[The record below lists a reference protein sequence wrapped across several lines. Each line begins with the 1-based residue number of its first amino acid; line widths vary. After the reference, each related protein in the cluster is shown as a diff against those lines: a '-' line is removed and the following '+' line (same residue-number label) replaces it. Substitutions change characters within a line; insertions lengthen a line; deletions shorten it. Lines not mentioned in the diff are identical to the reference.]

1 MGIQVAISHRTTY
14 IYDRAVKVWPQ
25 IIRLRPAAHSRTK
38 VKAYSLNISPSHH
51 FINWMQDPF
60 GNYQARVTFTDLVK
74 EFKIDVEVIA
84 DLVTIN
90 PFDFFLEEYAES
102 YPFNYDE
109 LLLKELQAYLV
120 VEDNGPLL
128 EMLYQNCQQYKG
140 QITVDFLVAINTHI
154 YKHLDYTIRME
165 TGVQPCELTL
175 EKKLGSCR
183 DFAWVLV
190 QLLRK
195 FGLAA
200 RFVSG
205 YLVQLK
211 PDIESKTGPSGPDQD
226 FTDLH
231 AWAEVFI
238 PGAGWIGLDAT
249 SGLFASE
256 GHIPLACTPHPRS
269 AAPVTGATE
278 KTEVKFEFD
287 NSVDR
292 IQQAPRV
299 TKPYTNAQWT
309 QIKALGHSVDQILQE
324 GDVRLTM
331 GGEPTFISESDMESD
346 QWNTTADGDDKRVM
360 GMELCHK
367 LKDVFAK
374 QGFLHCGQG
383 KWYPGE
389 AIPRWQYAFYWR
401 KDGSPLWSDP
411 TLLADPTKSGKL
423 TTADG
428 SSFITRL
435 ATYLGISTSYVQTAY
450 EDRAYYEW
458 EKSNLPNNH
467 QEGDED
473 DSMKRKTLS
482 KLMLR
487 GIDKPTGHILPL
499 KRNHDTHSWESCI
512 WNFRRDKLYLIPG
525 NSEMGYR
532 LPLDRISKK
541 ADRTEDIVVPANHF
555 DDTSSLLDR
564 SQFDSHL
571 LARASA
577 ISSAPRKT
585 IKITDPIKAI
595 KSTLCVEV
603 KDGNLYLFMPPIEDV
618 NAFLDLLYSVEKTAI
633 ELEIPIIIEGY
644 QAPYSKDILKLA
656 VTPDPGVIEVNI
668 HPAQTWKDILTTYD
682 VLFEAAEE
690 VGLGTNKFMLDGKH
704 TGTGGGNHI
713 TLGGSSPAESPLL
726 RRPDLLRSML
736 NFWQNHPGLSYL
748 FSSSFIGPTSQAPRV
763 DEGRPDIIYELEI
776 AFKELENQVDPPFW
790 MVDRI
795 FRNLLT
801 DITGNTHRAEF
812 CIDKLYSPDSQSG
825 RLGILELRGFD
836 MPPHKE
842 MCIVQLLLIRSL
854 VAVFWKHPYKHKLIN
869 WGTDLHNKYMM
880 HHFVKEDMYEVVE
893 HINNHGI
900 AFEKEWLDVFLDF
913 KFASY
918 GDVNIDGINMT
929 LRAGIEPWIVLGEE
943 MSSSGTSRFVDS
955 SVERLE
961 VMVEDFNPERYFLLC
976 NSIKVPLV
984 KTAYKGKYVAA
995 IRYKAWAPYSALHP
1009 TIEVNSPLVFDI
1021 YDSWNERSVGGC
1033 TYHVMHPGGRSYDTF
1048 PINSLEAESRRM
1060 TRFWEFN
1067 HSPKNESTIA
1077 PQSDNKASVSYV
1089 TVHHDIK
1096 SDMTVRQIPPSFD
1109 FPHTL
1114 DLRRG

>member
-1 MGIQVAISHRTTY
+1 MGIQVAIRHSTTY

-25 IIRLRPAAHSRTK
+25 VIRLRPAAHSRTK
-38 VKAYSLNISPSHH
+38 IKAYSLNISPEHH

-90 PFDFFLEEYAES
+90 PFDFFLEEYAENF
-102 YPFNYDE
+102 PFKYDD
-109 LLLKELQAYLV
+109 LLLSELQPYLV
-120 VEDNGPLL
+120 QEKSGPLL
-128 EMLYQNCQQYKG
+128 NELFEACQKYKG
-140 QITVDFLVAINTHI
+140 TITVDFLVALNSHI
-154 YKHLDYTIRME
+154 YRHLDYTIRME
-165 TGVQPCELTL
+165 TGVQPCEYTL

-183 DFAWVLV
+183 DFAWVFV

-211 PDIESKTGPSGPDQD
+211 PDIKSKIGPSGPEAD

-231 AWAEVFI
+231 AWAEVFV

-249 SGLFASE
+249 SGLFAGE
-256 GHIPLACTPHPRS
+256 GHIPLACTPHPSS
-269 AAPVTGATE
+269 AAPVTGS
-278 KTEVKFEFD
+278 TEVTEVGFEFN
-287 NSVDR
+287 NSVER
-292 IQQAPRV
+292 IYEAPRV
-299 TKPYTNAQWT
+299 TKPYTPNQWE
-309 QIKALGHSVDQILQE
+309 QIKSLGYSVDQKLSDL
-324 GDVRLTM
+324 DVRLTM
-331 GGEPTFISESDMESD
+331 GGEPTFVSTTDMESE
-346 QWNTTADGDDKRVM
+346 QWNNDADGKDKRDLA
-360 GMELCHK
+360 MELCHK
-367 LKDVFAK
+367 LKASFAPE
-374 QGFLHCGQG
+374 GLLHFGQG

-389 AIPRWQYAFYWR
+389 AIPRWQDAIYWR
-401 KDGSPLWSDP
+401 RDGIALWSDDK
-411 TLLADPTKSGKL
+411 LLGNPLETGTSTINDAAAFMKQL
-423 TTADG
+423 
-428 SSFITRL
+428 SS
-435 ATYLGISTSYVQTAY
+435 YLGISPDYVQPAY
-450 EDRAYYEW
+450 EDKAYYEW
-458 EKSNLPNNH
+458 EHSNLPDNF
-467 QEGDED
+467 DED
-473 DSMKRKTLS
+473 DDDLNMARKTLIN
-482 KLMLR
+482 LLDR
-487 GIDKPTGHILPL
+487 GLDKATGYILPL
-499 KRNHDTHSWESCI
+499 KRNHESKSWASCQ
-512 WNFRRDKLYLIPG
+512 WTFKRDKLYLIPG

-541 ADRTEDIVVPANHF
+541 VDMAEDIVVPANHF
-555 DDTSSLLDR
+555 EDKETLIDR
-564 SQFDSHL
+564 SAFNTYLTS
-571 LARASA
+571 RAQA
-577 ISSAPRKT
+577 AKKPKQKKDNKD
-585 IKITDPIKAI
+585 KIDVI
-595 KSTLCVEV
+595 KSTLCIEV
-603 KDGNLYLFMPPIEDV
+603 KNGNLFLFLPPLEDI
-618 NAFLDLLYSVEKTAI
+618 NAFLDLNYSIEKTAQD
-633 ELEIPIIIEGY
+633 LSQPIIIEGY
-644 QAPYSKDILKLA
+644 QAPYHNDIVKLA

-668 HPAQTWKDILTTYD
+668 HPATSWEDILANYD
-682 VLFEAAEE
+682 ILFDAAEE
-690 VGLGTNKFMLDGKH
+690 VGLGTNKFLIDGKH

-776 AFKELENQVDPPFW
+776 AFKELEKQVDPPFW

-854 VAVFWKHPYKHKLIN
+854 LVVFWNEPYKHKLIN

-880 HHFVKEDMYEVVE
+880 HHFVKEDMHEVVN
-893 HINNHGI
+893 HINDRGV
-900 AFEKEWLDVFLDF
+900 AFDKEWLDIFLDF
-913 KFASY
+913 RFPSY
-918 GDVNIDGINMT
+918 GDININGINMT

-943 MSSSGTSRFVDS
+943 MSSTGTSRFVDS

-961 VMVEDFNPERYFLLC
+961 VLVEDFNPERYFLLC

-984 KTAYKGKYVAA
+984 KTSYKGKYVAA

-1009 TIEVNSPLVFDI
+1009 TIDVNSPLVFDV
-1021 YDSWNERSVGGC
+1021 YDTWNERSIGGC

-1048 PINSLEAESRRM
+1048 PVNSLEAESRRM

-1077 PQSDNKASVSYV
+1077 TQSENTGVSYV
-1089 TVHHDIK
+1089 TVHNEIK
-1096 SDMTVRQIPPSFD
+1096 ENIAVKQIPVSFD

-1114 DLRRG
+1114 DLRRGD

>member
-1 MGIQVAISHRTTY
+1 MGIQVAIRHHTKY
-14 IYDRAVKVWPQ
+14 IYDKAIKVWPQ
-25 IIRLRPAAHSRTK
+25 VIRLRPAPHSRTK
-38 VKAYSLNISPSHH
+38 IKAYSLNISPAHH

-90 PFDFFLEEYAES
+90 PFDFFLEEYAEKF
-102 YPFNYDE
+102 PFQYDDV
-109 LLLKELQAYLV
+109 LRKELQAYLI
-120 VEDNGPLL
+120 VEESGPLL
-128 EMLYQNCQQYKG
+128 NDLYANCQQYKG
-140 QITVDFLVAINTHI
+140 KITVDFLVAINTHI
-154 YKHLDYTIRME
+154 YNHLDYTIRME
-165 TGVQPCELTL
+165 TGVQMPEVTL
-175 EKKLGSCR
+175 QKKLGSCR
-183 DFAWVLV
+183 DFAWLLV
-190 QLLRK
+190 MLLRK

-211 PDIESKTGPSGPDQD
+211 PDVKSKTGPSGPEAD

-249 SGLFASE
+249 SGLFAGE
-256 GHIPLACTPHPRS
+256 GHIPLACTPLPGS
-269 AAPVTGATE
+269 AGPVTGATE
-278 KTEVKFEFD
+278 VTQVQFEFD
-287 NSVDR
+287 NSVER
-292 IQQAPRV
+292 IHEAPRV
-299 TKPYTNAQWT
+299 TKPYSATQWE
-309 QIKALGHSVDQILQE
+309 QIKSLGYHVDQMLTD

-331 GGEPTFISESDMESD
+331 GGEPTFVSVTDMESE
-346 QWNTTADGDDKRVM
+346 QWNNDADGDDKR
-360 GMELCHK
+360 K
-367 LKDVFAK
+367 LALQLTHSLKESFAK
-374 QGFLHCGQG
+374 KGLLHFGQG

-389 AIPRWQYAFYWR
+389 PIPRWQYAMYWR
-401 KDGSPLWSDP
+401 KDGSALWSDEK
-411 TLLADPTKSGKL
+411 LLANPMKKGEISDSDAHKFMTV
-423 TTADG
+423 
-428 SSFITRL
+428 L
-435 ATYLGISTSYVQTAY
+435 ASYLGLSTTYVQSAY
-450 EDRAYYEW
+450 EDKAYYEW
-458 EKSNLPNNH
+458 EKSNLPDNFD
-467 QEGDED
+467 EEDED
-473 DSMKRKTLS
+473 VSMARKTLVN
-482 KLMLR
+482 LLAD
-487 GIDKPTGHILPL
+487 GIEKIAGYILPI
-499 KRNHDTHSWESCI
+499 KRNHETRSWESCK
-512 WNFRRDKLYLIPG
+512 WNFRRDKLYLVPG
-525 NSEMGYR
+525 NSELGYR

-541 ADRTEDIVVPANHF
+541 AEKPEDIVVPANHF
-555 DDTSSLLDR
+555 EDSTVLLDQ
-564 SQFDSHL
+564 SSFATYLSS
-571 LARASA
+571 RATA
-577 ISSAPRKT
+577 AKGKAPQKGK
-585 IKITDPIKAI
+585 KIEIDVI
-595 KSTLCVEV
+595 KSTLCAEV
-603 KDGNLYLFMPPIEDV
+603 KNGNLYLFLPPLKDI
-618 NAFLDLLYSVEKTAI
+618 NAFLDLNYSIEKTAQ
-633 ELEIPIIIEGY
+633 ELDIPIIIEGY
-644 QAPYSKDILKLA
+644 QAPYHNDIIKLA
-656 VTPDPGVIEVNI
+656 VTPDPGVVEVNI
-668 HPAQTWKDILTTYD
+668 HPSKTWDDILKNYD
-682 VLFEAAEE
+682 ILFDAAEE
-690 VGLGTNKFMLDGKH
+690 VGLGTNKFLLDGKH

-748 FSSSFIGPTSQAPRV
+748 FSSTFIGPTSQAPRV

-776 AFKELENQVDPPFW
+776 AFKELEKHPDPPFW

-812 CIDKLYSPDSQSG
+812 CIDKLYSPDSQTG

-854 VAVFWKHPYKHKLIN
+854 IAVFWNDPYQHKLTN

-880 HHFVKEDMYEVVE
+880 HHFVKEDIHEVID
-893 HINNHGI
+893 HINNRGV
-900 AFEKEWLDVFLDF
+900 AFDKEWLDIFLDF
-913 KFASY
+913 RFPSY
-918 GDVNIDGINMT
+918 GDININGINMT

-943 MSSSGTSRFVDS
+943 MSSTGTSRFVDS

-961 VMVEDFNPERYFLLC
+961 VFVEDFSPERYFLLC

-984 KTAYKGKYVAA
+984 KTSYKGKYVAA

-1048 PINSLEAESRRM
+1048 PVNSLEAESRRM

-1067 HSPKNESTIA
+1067 HSPKSESTIA
-1077 PQSDNKASVSYV
+1077 TQSDNNGVSYV
-1089 TVHHDIK
+1089 TVHDEIK
-1096 SDMTVRQIPPSFD
+1096 ENISVKQIPISFD